1 MLASLS
7 VGALYFGYA
16 ALAGYARP
24 TSAISAEA
32 GQICETASGI
42 MRDRQGSESLF
53 GRKALALSGLRAA
66 VAAVSTDEDQDA
78 VDPQVLFNAEQLVLA
93 LPDDLPAPEF
103 GVDPDGAIS
112 FDWLQSRTRMFSISV
127 TDSERIAY
135 AWLNGSDRGHGV
147 DRFRG
152 PLVSA
157 VLLSVLRSIVTDDG
171 AAFRAA

>member
-7 VGALYFGYA
+7 VGALYLGYA
-16 ALAGYARP
+16 VLAGYARP
-24 TSAISAEA
+24 TSAISSEA
-32 GQICETASGI
+32 GQICAAASGI
-42 MRDRQGSESLF
+42 MRDREGSESLF
-53 GRKALALSGLRAA
+53 GRKALALSALRSAI
-66 VAAVSTDEDQDA
+66 AAVSRDEEQEV
-78 VDPQVLFNAEQLVLA
+78 VDPHALLNAEQLLLA

-112 FDWLQSRTRMFSISV
+112 FDWIQSRTRMFSVSV
-127 TDSERIAY
+127 TESERLAY

-157 VLLSVLRSIVTDDG
+157 VLLSVLRSIVTDDV
-171 AAFRAA
+171 ADFRAA